1 MTTRV
6 TASISVTSKRLV
18 PCKLSQAAGLVY
30 RSQLYPGGSVY
41 SVATLARSDVSSLL
55 NLGEQAELTLCSK
68 VHQGQTDSKKIRQ
81 V

>member
-6 TASISVTSKRLV
+6 SASISVTSKRLV

-30 RSQLYPGGSVY
+30 RSQLHPGGSVY
-41 SVATLARSDVSSLL
+41 SVATTLARSDVSSLL
-55 NLGEQAELTLCSK
+55 NLGELTLCSK